1 MTSLQTLHNV
11 NLGVDGAVEL
21 IKDLR
26 KLKQIS
32 DLKLFNFSIENG
44 SLLSSSINEMQHLE
58 KLNVQ
63 SIFAYDDF
71 Y

>member
-1 MTSLQTLHNV
+1 
-11 NLGVDGAVEL
+11 
-21 IKDLR
+21 
-26 KLKQIS
+26 
-32 DLKLFNFSIENG
+32 LKLFNFSIENG